1 MSARRDRDRLRRRA
15 FEEAIEATS
24 DAERAEVLERWRA
37 RDAALAAE
45 VRELL
50 AAQAGPSPLD
60 RPAVGADL
68 RRRLEEERPE
78 RVPDSIGPYAV
89 EGVLGRGAAGTVF
102 AAVGGDPPR
111 PVAVKVLRP
120 AAASDTAR
128 RRFALEVEL
137 LERLDHPNVVRLLDA
152 GVLETD
158 LGPSPYL
165 VTERVEGVPLD
176 LHLRRSGLD
185 RRARI
190 GLIVRIA
197 RAVEHAHARGVIHRD
212 LKPANI
218 LVTPDGEPH
227 VLDFGIARVADPEA
241 GGSSMLTA
249 AGALLGTLPYASP
262 EQARGDV
269 RAVDVRSDVYSLGVI
284 AFEALAGRLP
294 VDVGGAGLAEIVD
307 RISNLTPPRLSA
319 LDPSLAGDLEVVV
332 ATALEHDP
340 DRRYATVEA
349 FAGDLR
355 RVLDGA
361 PIAARPVRL
370 RAALRD
376 LARRHRPLAAAAGV
390 ALVSLVLGGAAAGI
404 GLFRAREEARR
415 AADSLVA
422 ERDAL
427 ERAEDALDRSRR
439 SEAFLAGLLGAV
451 DPRRLG
457 RAVELAD
464 VLDEATATVDDAF
477 ADDPRAAADLRIRLT
492 RAYRKLGDYAGAERA
507 LAPAVAT
514 WEAAGLGDRTE
525 ARTARATLAVLR
537 RKLGHVDDA
546 LRRLEE
552 LVPAAADPD
561 RRDRLDLS
569 LVDLPIAG
577 ELASTYALVG
587 RAEDALAL
595 RERCD
600 AVARAAPHLAP
611 LLRVE
616 IGCQLATSLLA
627 AGRVA
632 EAAARLEALR
642 ADEIERVGEDHADV
656 RYVETY
662 LADVYLTGGRAAEAE
677 AIYRRSALAME
688 ALHGERHP
696 RTRAAW
702 HRVARS
708 LDAQGRLDDAIPI
721 FREQLALSR
730 ADEPGAVS
738 RIEALQKLGDA
749 LARTGR
755 EADARVAAP
764 LLREAL
770 DRSPVASGVDR
781 MRSLFSLARA
791 HAHLGDR
798 PETERLLDEAAAAAL
813 PGAPGPDAAFERERT
828 EIRALLPDGN

>member
-1 MSARRDRDRLRRRA
+1 MSERDRDELRRRA
-15 FEEAIEATS
+15 FEDAMEATS
-24 DAERAEVLERWRA
+24 DAEREEVLERLRA
-37 RDAALAAE
+37 RDAALSDE

-111 PVAVKVLRP
+111 PCAVKVLRP
-120 AAASDTAR
+120 AAASDAAR

-137 LERLDHPNVVRLLDA
+137 LERLDHPNVVRILDA
-152 GVLETD
+152 GVVETD

-165 VTERVEGVPLD
+165 VTRRIDGVPLD
-176 LHLRRSGLD
+176 RHLRGSGLD

-190 GLIVRIA
+190 GLVVRIA

-227 VLDFGIARVADPEA
+227 VLDFGIARVTEPEV
-241 GGSSMLTA
+241 GETSMLTA
-249 AGALLGTLPYASP
+249 AGALLGTVPYASP
-262 EQARGDV
+262 EQARGDL

-294 VDVGGAGLAEIVD
+294 VDVGGAGLVEVVD
-307 RISNLTPPRLSA
+307 RISNVTPPRLSA

-332 ATALEHDP
+332 ATALEKDP

-349 FAGDLR
+349 FARDLR

-370 RAALRD
+370 GTALRD

-404 GLFRAREEARR
+404 GLLRARDEARR

-427 ERAEDALDRSRR
+427 ERAEVALDRSRR

-457 RAVELAD
+457 RAVELSD

-492 RAYRKLGDYAGAERA
+492 RAYRKIGDYAGAERA
-507 LAPAVAT
+507 LAPAITT

-569 LVDLPIAG
+569 LADLPIAG

-587 RAEDALAL
+587 RAEDALVL
-595 RERCD
+595 RRRCD

-627 AGRVA
+627 TGRPD
-632 EAAARLEALR
+632 EAAARLEELR
-642 ADEIERVGEDHADV
+642 ADEVERVGEDHADV

-662 LADVYLTGGRAAEAE
+662 LADVYLTLGRAADAE
-677 AIYRRSALAME
+677 AIYRRSARAMR

-708 LDAQGRLDDAIPI
+708 LDVQGRIEEAIEI

-749 LARTGR
+749 LSRTGR
-755 EADARVAAP
+755 EADAREAAP

-770 DRSPVASGVDR
+770 ERSPVAAGVER
-781 MRSLFSLARA
+781 LRGLLSLARA
-791 HAHLGDR
+791 HARLGDR
-798 PETERLLDEAAAAAL
+798 DETERLLDEAAATPRA
-813 PGAPGPDAAFERERT
+813 GAREPDAEFERERS
-828 EIRALLPDGN
+828 EIRALLPDGS